1 MNRHE
6 VVLPDL
12 GTGELAIT
20 VGVWLARRGQH
31 IMAGDPLV
39 EVVVGSAAVDL
50 PSPANGVLVEL
61 LVEEDEQIEVGQL
74 LAVVERED
82 W

>member
-1 MNRHE
+1 
-6 VVLPDL
+6 
-12 GTGELAIT
+12 
-20 VGVWLARRGQH
+20 
-31 IMAGDPLV
+31 
-39 EVVVGSAAVDL
+39 VGSAAVDL